1 MKRYDWNWIDYEDG
15 EIIEDK
21 EGDYYRIDETD
32 ATINEA
38 LDYLARQLVDSD
50 HEHVVAGVAEILVG
64 KGK

>member
-1 MKRYDWNWIDYEDG
+1 MKRYDPTGMG
-15 EIIEDK
+15 EVNEWSL
-21 EGDYYRIDETD
+21 GMFYLVDETD

-64 KGK
+64 KWK